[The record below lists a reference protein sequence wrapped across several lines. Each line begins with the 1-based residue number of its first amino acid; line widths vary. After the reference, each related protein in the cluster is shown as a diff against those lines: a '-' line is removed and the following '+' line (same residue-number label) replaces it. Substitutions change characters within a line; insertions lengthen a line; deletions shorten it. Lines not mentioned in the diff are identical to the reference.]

1 MFLTLFLACPLLLAA
16 LYLGISSLKPGLTLG
31 EWIGQPRAVA
41 FWVCIALSASV
52 VFIELNSLL
61 S

>member
-1 MFLTLFLACPLLLAA
+1 MTLFLAGPLLLAA
-16 LYLGISSLKPGLTLG
+16 LYLGFSSLKPGLTFG
-31 EWIGQPRAVA
+31 EWIGQPKAVA

-61 S
+61 N